1 MSPDTLNL
9 VRLMDD
15 GHVAHV
21 GQVLAIVLHQA
32 SACQHPKVHH
42 CWLLSIAQACNMRT
56 ITSPNILMPHSA
68 LHPEPPCIPPLV
80 ASALVRKEPKS
91 CKLTMKQRTQQ
102 HVCARAPMICRNS
115 CLPTTCL
122 ALFPEKLLNPL
133 TTNMHCPQTGRYLQL
148 LCVTVPAQTCV
159 TAVTIHEY
167 AAITSFSAVL
177 CTLPKNA

>member
-1 MSPDTLNL
+1 
-9 VRLMDD
+9 
-15 GHVAHV
+15 
-21 GQVLAIVLHQA
+21 
-32 SACQHPKVHH
+32 
-42 CWLLSIAQACNMRT
+42 
-56 ITSPNILMPHSA
+56 
-68 LHPEPPCIPPLV
+68 
-80 ASALVRKEPKS
+80 
-91 CKLTMKQRTQQ
+91 
-102 HVCARAPMICRNS
+102 MICRNS

-177 CTLPKNA
+177 CTLPKNAQHRCLQSQHKRQIYSKYLCVVLPAYILPCTDQCDSTTSNYPVQQKAAQLAVERLLQQQHQPASLKPLLIEILF